1 VQKAHPSLRG
11 SVEEG
16 RSALGRWLDRLAI
29 PSPIAQIDHYLVLI
43 RWEVILAIGIISLFR
58 GFQSSALLPPLAAL
72 PAVIAYNLPV
82 SFYAWRR
89 QPLANGQVGWLL
101 PGDLLQST
109 LAVAFTGGYHS
120 FYFILFLLVIMEL
133 ALAFP
138 WRIALA
144 LAISSDALQVGAM
157 VLYRSQQ
164 WEPFAAY
171 MVVAKFFIS
180 LIVGGMAILFS
191 ELVRREDAARQEAA
205 RRAARTAALNAIF
218 VHLGESGLNLERTLE
233 AILNST
239 HTLPDVAFSLVL
251 LPDSTDGSWRVA
263 ASDTDRHPVGERV
276 IGMADDGPG
285 QTFFSAGTDSP
296 HPLPP
301 FVAEDAIDR
310 LTGVHLRSPEGEILG
325 ALIVGW
331 QSGRSLDDDEQAFL
345 QSLALEAGLAL
356 YSARLYAQEREHV
369 ARLQRFEALQSTFFS
384 AIGHE
389 LKTPLAVL
397 KMLVPSL
404 RQLPQLPAAMQAEIA
419 ESIEQSLGR
428 LETLITDLLESSRL
442 EAGAIALHPHAVD
455 LVWLTQRVLD
465 ELAPLLSRKNQR
477 VTLQV
482 EPNLPQ
488 VWADSRRVEQVLSN
502 LMGNAIKFAPPE
514 STIDVQL
521 CPVEGAVQVCVADVG
536 PGVPLEERER
546 IFNKFYTAT
555 ENKALAGAGLG
566 LFICRELVRLHGG
579 SIWVEERPGGGSRF
593 CFTLPVVRGGEIYEE
608 DLPEDFEEL
617 KREGSSVFST
627 AKEARE
633 EGRQEDPS
641 N

>member
-1 VQKAHPSLRG
+1 MQKVHPSLRG
-11 SVEEG
+11 SIEEG
-16 RSALGRWLDRLAI
+16 RLTLGRWLDRLAI
-29 PSPIAQIDHYLVLI
+29 PSPIAQIDRYLVLI

-58 GFQSSALLPPLAAL
+58 GFQSSALLSPLAAL
-72 PAVIAYNLPV
+72 PAIIAYNLPV

-89 QPLANGQVGWLL
+89 QPLASGQVGWLL

-120 FYFILFLLVIMEL
+120 FYFILFLLVITEL

-138 WRIALA
+138 WRVALA

-157 VLYRSQQ
+157 VLYRPQ

-180 LIVGGMAILFS
+180 LIAGGMAILFS
-191 ELVRREDAARQEAA
+191 ELMRREDAARQEAA
-205 RRAARTAALNAIF
+205 RRAAYTAALNAIF
-218 VHLGESGLNLERTLE
+218 VHLGESGLNLEHTLE
-233 AILNST
+233 AILKST
-239 HTLPDVAFSLVL
+239 HTLPDAAFSLVL
-251 LPDSTDGSWRVA
+251 LPGSNDESWRVA

-276 IGMADDGPG
+276 IGLAKDGSDRI
-285 QTFFSAGTDSP
+285 FFSAGTDSS

-301 FVAEDAIDR
+301 FVAEDSIDH
-310 LTGVHLRSPEGEILG
+310 LTGVYLRSPDGEILG
-325 ALIVGW
+325 ALVVGW
-331 QSGRSLDDDEQAFL
+331 QSDRTLGDDERTFL

-369 ARLQRFEALQSTFFS
+369 ARLQHFEALQSTFFS

-404 RQLPQLPAAMQAEIA
+404 RQLPELPADMQAEIA

-428 LETLITDLLESSRL
+428 LDTLITELLESSRL

-455 LVWLTQRVLD
+455 LVQLTQRVLD

-482 EPNLPQ
+482 KPNLPQ
-488 VWADSRRVEQVLSN
+488 VWADSRRVEQILSN
-502 LMGNAIKFAPPE
+502 LMGNAIKFSPPE

-521 CPVEGAVQVCVADVG
+521 CSVDDAVQVCVADVG
-536 PGVPLEERER
+536 PGVPPEERER
-546 IFNKFYTAT
+546 IFDKFYTAT
-555 ENKALAGAGLG
+555 KNRALAGAGLG

-579 SIWVEERPGGGSRF
+579 HIWMEDRPGGGSCF
-593 CFTLPVVRGGEIYEE
+593 CFTLPEAHG
-608 DLPEDFEEL
+608 
-617 KREGSSVFST
+617 REV
-627 AKEARE
+627 
-633 EGRQEDPS
+633 
-641 N
+641 